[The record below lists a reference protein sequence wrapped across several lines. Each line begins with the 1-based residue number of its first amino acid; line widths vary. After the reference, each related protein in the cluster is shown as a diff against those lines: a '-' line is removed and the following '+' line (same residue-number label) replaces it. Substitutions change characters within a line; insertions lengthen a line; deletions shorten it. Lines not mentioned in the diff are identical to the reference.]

1 MARRQ
6 RTIDPVTHET
16 IVLDGPDATAVPPAD
31 LPEYPPPE
39 TRVIRERVPE
49 AMTVRGGFSP
59 GAVITGMLAAFGVM
73 LVLSAIVGA
82 IAANSSLDASDLNRG
97 EAIGLG
103 VGAAAAFVV
112 AQFLAYFWGGYTAGR
127 MARGKGML
135 HGLLVPVFAAI
146 VAGLTALIVTA
157 LGSSVRIV
165 MPFGDGRF
173 PIDADTVYTFGAA
186 VGIAAVAA
194 MLLGGALGGTAGT
207 RWHTK
212 LERKAA
218 RERYYDRSPDEAP

>member
-6 RTIDPVTHET
+6 RTIDPVTRET
-16 IVLDGPDATAVPPAD
+16 IVLDGPDATSVPPAD
-31 LPEYPPPE
+31 MAEYPPPE
-39 TRVIRERVPE
+39 TRVVRERVPE
-49 AMTVRGGFSP
+49 AMVIRGGFSP
-59 GAVITGMLAAFGVM
+59 GAVLTGMLTAFGVM

-82 IAANSSLDASDLNRG
+82 IAANSSLDAAGLDRG

-103 VGAAAAFVV
+103 IGAAAAFVL

-127 MARGKGML
+127 MARGKGVL
-135 HGLLVPVFAAI
+135 HGLLVPVFAAV
-146 VAGLTALIVTA
+146 VAGITALIVAA
-157 LGSSVRIV
+157 LGSSMRIV

-173 PIDADTVYTFGAA
+173 SIDADTVYTFGAA
-186 VGIAAVAA
+186 VGIAALAA
-194 MLLGGALGGTAGT
+194 MVLGGMAGGMAGT

-218 RERYYDRSPDEAP
+218 RERYYDEASDEAS